1 MMRTLKERKKKGLE
15 AAKNLEPQIEVGLG
29 WEFRAEMRGH
39 REKSRPEIKM
49 KLLKTIFPTLSE
61 EVYLVLLKF
70 SNKQMTQ

>member
-1 MMRTLKERKKKGLE
+1 M
-15 AAKNLEPQIEVGLG
+15 GLG
-29 WEFRAEMRGH
+29 WEFRAEMGEH
-39 REKSRPEIKM
+39 RERSRPQIKM

>member
-1 MMRTLKERKKKGLE
+1 M
-15 AAKNLEPQIEVGLG
+15 G

-49 KLLKTIFPTLSE
+49 KLLKTLTLSE